1 MMRAMRLNDSTKERI
16 KALLLVWV
24 IASLLGSA
32 FKSSGGIRGYDNC
45 GKAYPIDY
53 VIATNLFCEI
63 KP

>member
-1 MMRAMRLNDSTKERI
+1 MRLSDLAKERI

-24 IASLLGSA
+24 LASLLGSV
-32 FKSSGGIRGYDNC
+32 FKSSSGIRGYDNC
-45 GKAYPIDY
+45 GKTYPIDY